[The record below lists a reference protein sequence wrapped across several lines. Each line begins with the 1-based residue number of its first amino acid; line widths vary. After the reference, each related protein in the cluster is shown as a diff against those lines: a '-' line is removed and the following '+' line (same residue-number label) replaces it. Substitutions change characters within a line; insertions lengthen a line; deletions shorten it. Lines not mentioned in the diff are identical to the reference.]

1 MDFQATFSNQSG
13 QAKTLDIK
21 DGFNLQDA
29 YNVVANDDF
38 APTQITLEP
47 INMNSSYSNVEPDK
61 QVETAYDLIGR
72 HSSNDIIDKHKISS
86 DELAAL
92 LEEGTNHELEHTSSY
107 LIAMKIAQDHLYED
121 LMYYS
126 KLKEAMLAR
135 GAALNMSKVTP
146 KYAEGTKLS
155 YPIYVRLKANVDK
168 FAVMNFLNQYPKVE
182 DVMNRYV
189 RTPNV
194 KAGYLTFMADK
205 DANDQNL
212 EQWGAK
218 VKGYYESPD
227 GTKIKRYEWN
237 FGEAEGF
244 AEVFQYLYDKHNG
257 YAKGGVMGKDYSEKM
272 MSSAYAM
279 PFQDWF
285 NKNIMDVTESYN
297 DAKRDYEDGQ
307 NKPFGIKLGKYA
319 KSLHNEFAKNNN
331 FKDGGDVDEK
341 NLTVSIANDEQG
353 ERMYKMAE
361 NEIPYVGKPRLVLLD
376 GKKVLGGVFVE
387 QSESYELNGETITP
401 EIHEYKFDIII
412 SRSHR
417 GKGYAKLLIDRLI
430 LDFIENFPDAQQ
442 IRAEVINK
450 KLGKYLVSRYGFD
463 CDSDNDEDM
472 TYCYLSREQAKKRIK
487 KLNIKFEKG
496 GYVDNKNY
504 YRAVTE
510 DLGLQTTFVPQ
521 NRYEAFDNE
530 GNPIT
535 RGASDVFMLSDKLE
549 ISASKSVGGAIL
561 GLWSMYNSNG
571 INPVGKKVYVYAIS
585 KKPYKDLSGVR
596 MADFEYLKEV
606 RYDRPISA
614 KRVGYFEYDQKFNE
628 DALNF
633 YGRISDDD
641 PYSEMEYDI
650 DAWEDFE
657 QYILTLNITDL
668 DMYKTGDIGNPN
680 IRFDKG
686 GYVSEEVLIENN
698 IGKIDDI
705 YVLSEND
712 KPVKSLGQFTFK
724 GFGKLVMKDLAGEL
738 YDDYKIRLRSD
749 FAIMLGNDIIK
760 PSIKVAQMKGNEIE
774 LLAIIYNALVTD
786 EQPVSY
792 VFNEDGE
799 VVGKFTDED
808 FAEDMVN
815 DNDGYYSE
823 VRVEEVSTPETILAM
838 QFDFNK
844 QEMTFVSTL
853 LEKQSTHK
861 FKYGGKL

>member
-38 APTQITLEP
+38 APIQITLEP

-61 QVETAYDLIGR
+61 QVETAYDLLTKP
-72 HSSNDIIDKHKISS
+72 SVNDILNKHKISS
-86 DELAAL
+86 EELTVL
-92 LEEGTNHELEHTSSY
+92 LEEGYNHELEHSSSY
-107 LIAMKIAQDHLYED
+107 AIAMKIAHDNLYDD

-126 KLKEAMLAR
+126 KIKQAMLSR
-135 GAALNMSKVTP
+135 GAALNMSKGTP
-146 KYAEGTKLS
+146 KYAEGTKLN

-244 AEVFQYLYDKHNG
+244 AEVFQYLYDKYNG
-257 YAKGGVMGKDYSEKM
+257 YAKGGVMGKYYSEKM

-319 KSLHNEFAKNNN
+319 KSLHNEFAKTL
-331 FKDGGDVDEK
+331 K
-341 NLTVSIANDEQG
+341 NHNPVSS
-353 ERMYKMAE
+353 
-361 NEIPYVGKPRLVLLD
+361 
-376 GKKVLGGVFVE
+376 KK
-387 QSESYELNGETITP
+387 S
-401 EIHEYKFDIII
+401 
-412 SRSHR
+412 
-417 GKGYAKLLIDRLI
+417 
-430 LDFIENFPDAQQ
+430 
-442 IRAEVINK
+442 
-450 KLGKYLVSRYGFD
+450 
-463 CDSDNDEDM
+463 
-472 TYCYLSREQAKKRIK
+472 
-487 KLNIKFEKG
+487 NIK
-496 GYVDNKNY
+496 
-504 YRAVTE
+504 
-510 DLGLQTTFVPQ
+510 
-521 NRYEAFDNE
+521 
-530 GNPIT
+530 
-535 RGASDVFMLSDKLE
+535 
-549 ISASKSVGGAIL
+549 
-561 GLWSMYNSNG
+561 
-571 INPVGKKVYVYAIS
+571 
-585 KKPYKDLSGVR
+585 
-596 MADFEYLKEV
+596 
-606 RYDRPISA
+606 
-614 KRVGYFEYDQKFNE
+614 
-628 DALNF
+628 
-633 YGRISDDD
+633 
-641 PYSEMEYDI
+641 
-650 DAWEDFE
+650 
-657 QYILTLNITDL
+657 
-668 DMYKTGDIGNPN
+668 
-680 IRFDKG
+680 FDKG

-712 KPVKSLGQFTFK
+712 KPVKSLGEFTLR
-724 GFGKLVMKDLAGEL
+724 GFGKFVMKDLAGEL

-749 FAIMLGNDIIK
+749 FAFMLGNDIIK

>member
-86 DELAAL
+86 DELATL

-126 KLKEAMLAR
+126 KIKQAMLSR

-257 YAKGGVMGKDYSEKM
+257 YAKGGMMGKDYSEKM

-331 FKDGGDVDEK
+331 FKDGGLIAPNGKASNLTPEQYKMVRTPEFKTWFGDWENDPENASKVVDENGEPLVVYRGDTSSSKKGFVFKKGFNQIGYINKDRLPNQYFHYFVNNYDVALGYADSVVDNHNEKVKYAGKGKLWQPKVTQYFLNIRNPIDITPNNRLFPTYNEYVNIIKTLFPEEMIEREKYKYPFFYGSEITNSDLDKIFQDKLGENYLEDKYISDYTKRQFIQDKGLHDSYLFFIQFNDRYYQGDLLHKMYLSMLDNNVDGLLFLEMTHWEGEFYK
-341 NLTVSIANDEQG
+341 NFKKYESGKLKYD
-353 ERMYKMAE
+353 YKRWTEMPKIYATFE
-361 NEIPYVGKPRLVLLD
+361 SNQIKLADGTNTTFD
-376 GKKVLGGVFVE
+376 GK
-387 QSESYELNGETITP
+387 N
-401 EIHEYKFDIII
+401 
-412 SRSHR
+412 
-417 GKGYAKLLIDRLI
+417 
-430 LDFIENFPDAQQ
+430 PD
-442 IRAEVINK
+442 
-450 KLGKYLVSRYGFD
+450 
-463 CDSDNDEDM
+463 
-472 TYCYLSREQAKKRIK
+472 
-487 KLNIKFEKG
+487 
-496 GYVDNKNY
+496 
-504 YRAVTE
+504 
-510 DLGLQTTFVPQ
+510 
-521 NRYEAFDNE
+521 
-530 GNPIT
+530 
-535 RGASDVFMLSDKLE
+535 
-549 ISASKSVGGAIL
+549 
-561 GLWSMYNSNG
+561 
-571 INPVGKKVYVYAIS
+571 
-585 KKPYKDLSGVR
+585 
-596 MADFEYLKEV
+596 
-606 RYDRPISA
+606 
-614 KRVGYFEYDQKFNE
+614 
-628 DALNF
+628 
-633 YGRISDDD
+633 
-641 PYSEMEYDI
+641 
-650 DAWEDFE
+650 
-657 QYILTLNITDL
+657 
-668 DMYKTGDIGNPN
+668 

-712 KPVKSLGQFTFK
+712 KPVKSLGEFTLR
-724 GFGKLVMKDLAGEL
+724 GFGKFVMKDLAGEL

-749 FAIMLGNDIIK
+749 FAFMLGNDIIK

-823 VRVEEVSTPETILAM
+823 IRVEEVSTPETILAM

>member
-1 MDFQATFSNQSG
+1 MKLSATFINATG
-13 QAKTLDIK
+13 NTKPFDITE
-21 DGFNLQDA
+21 GFTLQDA

-61 QVETAYDLIGR
+61 QVETAYDLLTKP
-72 HSSNDIIDKHKISS
+72 SVNDILNKHKISS
-86 DELAAL
+86 EELTVL
-92 LEEGTNHELEHTSSY
+92 LEEGYNHELEHSSSY
-107 LIAMKIAQDHLYED
+107 AIAMKIAHDNLYDD

-126 KLKEAMLAR
+126 KIKQAMLSR
-135 GAALNMSKVTP
+135 GAALNMSKGTP
-146 KYAEGTKLS
+146 KYAAGTKLS

-168 FAVMNFLNQYPKVE
+168 FAVINFLNQYPKVE

-244 AEVFQYLYDKHNG
+244 AEVFQFLYDKQNG

-285 NKNIMDVTESYN
+285 NKNIMDVAESYN

-387 QSESYELNGETITP
+387 QPESYELNGETITP
-401 EIHEYKFDIII
+401 EIYEYKFDIII

-430 LDFIENFPDAQQ
+430 LDFIENFQDAEQ

-463 CDSDNDEDM
+463 CDSDNYEDM

-487 KLNIKFEKG
+487 KLNIKFE
-496 GYVDNKNY
+496 
-504 YRAVTE
+504 
-510 DLGLQTTFVPQ
+510 
-521 NRYEAFDNE
+521 
-530 GNPIT
+530 
-535 RGASDVFMLSDKLE
+535 
-549 ISASKSVGGAIL
+549 
-561 GLWSMYNSNG
+561 
-571 INPVGKKVYVYAIS
+571 
-585 KKPYKDLSGVR
+585 
-596 MADFEYLKEV
+596 
-606 RYDRPISA
+606 
-614 KRVGYFEYDQKFNE
+614 
-628 DALNF
+628 
-633 YGRISDDD
+633 
-641 PYSEMEYDI
+641 
-650 DAWEDFE
+650 
-657 QYILTLNITDL
+657 
-668 DMYKTGDIGNPN
+668 
-680 IRFDKG
+680 KG

-712 KPVKSLGQFTFK
+712 KPVKSLGEFTLR
-724 GFGKLVMKDLAGEL
+724 GFGKFVMKDLAGEL

-760 PSIKVAQMKGNEIE
+760 PSIKVAQMEGNEIE

-861 FKYGGKL
+861 FKYGGKM

>member
-86 DELAAL
+86 DELATL

-126 KLKEAMLAR
+126 KIKQAMLSR
-135 GAALNMSKVTP
+135 GAALNMSKGTP

-331 FKDGGDVDEK
+331 FKDGGQFPSE
-341 NLTVSIANDEQG
+341 G
-353 ERMYKMAE
+353 EIV
-361 NEIPYVGKPRLVLLD
+361 EIKDIDYD
-376 GKKVLGGVFVE
+376 MM
-387 QSESYELNGETITP
+387 SY
-401 EIHEYKFDIII
+401 F
-412 SRSHR
+412 SRT
-417 GKGYAKLLIDRLI
+417 
-430 LDFIENFPDAQQ
+430 
-442 IRAEVINK
+442 NK
-450 KLGKYLVSRYGFD
+450 KLLV
-463 CDSDNDEDM
+463 
-472 TYCYLSREQAKKRIK
+472 T
-487 KLNIKFEKG
+487 
-496 GYVDNKNY
+496 
-504 YRAVTE
+504 
-510 DLGLQTTFVPQ
+510 LQ
-521 NRYEAFDNE
+521 N
-530 GNPIT
+530 G
-535 RGASDVFMLSDKLE
+535 DKV
-549 ISASKSVGGAIL
+549 KST
-561 GLWSMYNSNG
+561 
-571 INPVGKKVYVYAIS
+571 VGK
-585 KKPYKDLSGVR
+585 
-596 MADFEYLKEV
+596 
-606 RYDRPISA
+606 
-614 KRVGYFEYDQKFNE
+614 
-628 DALNF
+628 F
-633 YGRISDDD
+633 YGDLIFSGDFPENLKHTHYSIQKKSFLQVEIIKDDE
-641 PYSEMEYDI
+641 SK
-650 DAWEDFE
+650 
-657 QYILTLNITDL
+657 Q
-668 DMYKTGDIGNPN
+668 NPN

-712 KPVKSLGQFTFK
+712 KPVKSLGEFTLR
-724 GFGKLVMKDLAGEL
+724 GFGKFVMKDLAGEL

-774 LLAIIYNALVTD
+774 LLAIIYNALVSD

>member
-126 KLKEAMLAR
+126 KIKQAMLSR
-135 GAALNMSKVTP
+135 GAALNMSKGTP

-244 AEVFQYLYDKHNG
+244 AEVFQYLYDKYNG

-319 KSLHNEFAKNNN
+319 KSLHNEFAKNKPQYEYNN
-331 FKDGGDVDEK
+331 GVKDGGRYAK
-341 NLTVSIANDEQG
+341 G
-353 ERMYKMAE
+353 GKMDDGSE
-361 NEIPYVGKPRLVLLD
+361 NFGKPPIEYSEIPFIHETKKSAVQEILKSGFVIGTNPVITKGVYTIPIVWKNEKFDRTDNTQELVIWLKEGAKIFWTNTERPTDYYLGYGNKFYENLYSKLNEGHKSPKD
-376 GKKVLGGVFVE
+376 DFNNKQYQEAFCRRMEKWLKDNGYGGV
-387 QSESYELNGETITP
+387 QQGGE
-401 EIHEYKFDIII
+401 
-412 SRSHR
+412 
-417 GKGYAKLLIDRLI
+417 
-430 LDFIENFPDAQQ
+430 
-442 IRAEVINK
+442 V
-450 KLGKYLVSRYGFD
+450 V
-463 CDSDNDEDM
+463 
-472 TYCYLSREQAKKRIK
+472 
-487 KLNIKFEKG
+487 
-496 GYVDNKNY
+496 
-504 YRAVTE
+504 
-510 DLGLQTTFVPQ
+510 
-521 NRYEAFDNE
+521 
-530 GNPIT
+530 
-535 RGASDVFMLSDKLE
+535 
-549 ISASKSVGGAIL
+549 
-561 GLWSMYNSNG
+561 
-571 INPVGKKVYVYAIS
+571 
-585 KKPYKDLSGVR
+585 
-596 MADFEYLKEV
+596 
-606 RYDRPISA
+606 
-614 KRVGYFEYDQKFNE
+614 
-628 DALNF
+628 
-633 YGRISDDD
+633 
-641 PYSEMEYDI
+641 
-650 DAWEDFE
+650 
-657 QYILTLNITDL
+657 ITDL
-668 DMYKTGDIGNPN
+668 ESIDYIDYFERKGSNPD

-712 KPVKSLGQFTFK
+712 KPVKSLGEFTLR
-724 GFGKLVMKDLAGEL
+724 GFGKFVMKDLAGEL

>member
-38 APTQITLEP
+38 APTQINLEP

-61 QVETAYDLIGR
+61 QVETAYDLARYSI
-72 HSSNDIIDKHKISS
+72 NDIIDKHKISS
-86 DELAAL
+86 DELAVL
-92 LEEGTNHELEHTSSY
+92 LEEGTNHELEHISSY

-126 KLKEAMLAR
+126 KIKSAMLAR
-135 GAALNMSKVTP
+135 GMALNMSKATP
-146 KYAEGTKLS
+146 KYAVGTKFS

-168 FAVMNFLNQYPKVE
+168 FAVMNFLRQYPKVE

-194 KAGYLTFMADK
+194 KAGYLAFMADK

-218 VKGYYESPD
+218 VKGYYESAD
-227 GTKIKRYEWN
+227 GIKIKRYEWN

-244 AEVFQYLYDKHNG
+244 AEVFQFVYDKYNG
-257 YAKGGVMGKDYSEKM
+257 YAKGGVMSNNYSEKM

-285 NKNIMDVTESYN
+285 NKNHMDVTESYN
-297 DAKRDYEDGQ
+297 DAKRDYEDSQ
-307 NKPFGIKLGKYA
+307 NKSFEIKLGKYA
-319 KSLHNEFAKNNN
+319 KSLYKEFAKNNK
-331 FKDGGDVDEK
+331 FKDGGD
-341 NLTVSIANDEQG
+341 
-353 ERMYKMAE
+353 
-361 NEIPYVGKPRLVLLD
+361 
-376 GKKVLGGVFVE
+376 
-387 QSESYELNGETITP
+387 
-401 EIHEYKFDIII
+401 
-412 SRSHR
+412 
-417 GKGYAKLLIDRLI
+417 
-430 LDFIENFPDAQQ
+430 
-442 IRAEVINK
+442 
-450 KLGKYLVSRYGFD
+450 
-463 CDSDNDEDM
+463 
-472 TYCYLSREQAKKRIK
+472 
-487 KLNIKFEKG
+487 
-496 GYVDNKNY
+496 VDNKNY
-504 YRAVTE
+504 YRAVTQ
-510 DLGLQTTFVPQ
+510 DLGLQTTFVPK
-521 NRYEAFDNE
+521 NRYEAFDIE

-571 INPVGKKVYVYAIS
+571 INPVGKKVYVYAITN
-585 KKPYKDLSGVR
+585 KPSKDLSRVR

-606 RYDRPISA
+606 RYDEPISA

-641 PYSEMEYDI
+641 PYSEIEYDI

-657 QYILTLNITDL
+657 RYILTLDISDL
-668 DMYKTGDIGNPN
+668 VIDNKNPN
-680 IRFDKG
+680 IRFDKGGDTNRNFNDKELLKRYKKGESIGFTAIAHLKAQGLIERSDGTKRKSINSFMQGGLIASNGELNNLTDGTNTIFNGTNPDIRFDKG
-686 GYVSEEVLIENN
+686 GYVSEQRLIENN

-705 YVLSEND
+705 YVFSEND
-712 KPVKSLGQFTFK
+712 EPIKSLGEFTLQ
-724 GFGKLVMKDLAGEL
+724 GFGKYMMKDLAGEL
-738 YDDYKIRLRSD
+738 YSDYKIRLRSD
-749 FAIMLGNDIIK
+749 FAIMLGNDVIK
-760 PSIKVAQMKGNEIE
+760 PSIKVAQMKGNRIE
-774 LLAIIYNALVTD
+774 LLAIIYNAMVSE
-786 EQPVSY
+786 EQAVSY
-792 VFNEDGE
+792 VYNSDGE
-799 VVGKFTDED
+799 VAGKFTDED

-815 DNDGYYSE
+815 NNDGYYSE
-823 VRVEEVSTPETILAM
+823 VRVEELETPETILAM
-838 QFDFNK
+838 QFDFK
-844 QEMTFVSTL
+844 KHEMTFISTL